1 MLNIVNMP
9 KKDSTLRTIELIKEK
24 GISPKEIHQATS
36 IKYNT
41 ITNALGDN
49 NRNFTIEQISEI
61 CEAFNFN
68 QTYCVFGKGEKY
80 GYKASDKIETKENL
94 NLDDVKEIAKEILDK
109 DRTISYLQSQME
121 ILNSSHNEAMPIQQ
135 DVVYIPL
142 VNQFAYAGYIDGY
155 TDTTYMEQLPKIPF
169 IVDKEGHGN
178 YIAFEVKGDSMNNG
192 TEESYLEGDR
202 LYCREIQPHL
212 WVSSKLHL
220 RKWDFV
226 IVHTDGIIVKRIIN
240 HDVENHTITIHSLND
255 MYPDR
260 VIDLCEVKQIFN
272 VIESVRPRRR

>member
-1 MLNIVNMP
+1 MDSIKERVLAFIRYKKLNNKQFEDICGLGNGFVSKIGYSIREP
-9 KKDSTLRTIELIKEK
+9 KIELISKAFPELNTDWLVR
-24 GISPKEIHQATS
+24 GIGEMLNNSNPVP
-36 IKYNT
+36 KYN
-41 ITNALGDN
+41 
-49 NRNFTIEQISEI
+49 
-61 CEAFNFN
+61 EA
-68 QTYCVFGKGEKY
+68 V
-80 GYKASDKIETKENL
+80 
-94 NLDDVKEIAKEILDK
+94 
-109 DRTISYLQSQME
+109 
-121 ILNSSHNEAMPIQQ
+121 PIQQ

-142 VNQFAYAGYIDGY
+142 VNQFAYAGYLDGY
-155 TDTTYMEQLPKIPF
+155 SDCTYLEQLPKVPF
-169 IVDKEGHGN
+169 IVDHEGHGN

-212 WVSSKLHL
+212 WATSKLHL

-226 IVHTDGIIVKRIIN
+226 IVHEDGIVVKRIID

-260 VIDLCEVKQIFN
+260 VIDLCDVKQIFN

>member
-1 MLNIVNMP
+1 MSV
-9 KKDSTLRTIELIKEK
+9 IKERLTEFLTYK
-24 GISPKEIHQATS
+24 GIGQIKFAEAAGLSRGFVNVLGDGISSKSLNKISQAFPELNTLWLTTGEGETTNNTL
-36 IKYNT
+36 KYN
-41 ITNALGDN
+41 
-49 NRNFTIEQISEI
+49 
-61 CEAFNFN
+61 EA
-68 QTYCVFGKGEKY
+68 
-80 GYKASDKIETKENL
+80 A
-94 NLDDVKEIAKEILDK
+94 
-109 DRTISYLQSQME
+109 
-121 ILNSSHNEAMPIQQ
+121 PIQQ

-142 VNQFAYAGYIDGY
+142 VNQFAYAGYLDGY

-226 IVHTDGIIVKRIIN
+226 IVHTDGIIVKRIID

-260 VIDLCEVKQIFN
+260 VIDLCDVKQIFN

>member
-1 MLNIVNMP
+1 MSV
-9 KKDSTLRTIELIKEK
+9 IKERLTEFLTYK
-24 GISPKEIHQATS
+24 GIGQ
-36 IKYNT
+36 IKFAEAAGLSRGFVNV
-41 ITNALGDN
+41 LGDGISSKSLNKISQAFPELNTLWLTTGEGEMLKTTN
-49 NRNFTIEQISEI
+49 NTPQ
-61 CEAFNFN
+61 
-68 QTYCVFGKGEKY
+68 Y
-80 GYKASDKIETKENL
+80 
-94 NLDDVKEIAKEILDK
+94 
-109 DRTISYLQSQME
+109 
-121 ILNSSHNEAMPIQQ
+121 NEATPIQQ

-142 VNQFAYAGYIDGY
+142 VNQFAYASYLDGY
-155 TDTTYMEQLPKIPF
+155 TDASYMEQLPKIPF

-202 LYCREIQPHL
+202 LYCREIAPYL
-212 WVSSKLHL
+212 WATSKLHL

-226 IVHTDGIIVKRIIN
+226 IVHTDGIIVKRIID

-260 VIDLCEVKQIFN
+260 VIDLCDVKQIFN